1 MNIKDKRTLRAL
13 QEKYGVNIL
22 RENINEAFF
31 NRYKESPYDD
41 NAKQDGFSTQ
51 PLKKNV
57 GLFDIRQRLEE
68 IWRNCHTK
76 DIEIAEKQAKRLY
89 KMVDAMINQ
98 GYIVEK

>member
-1 MNIKDKRTLRAL
+1 MNIKDRRTLQAL
-13 QEKYGVNIL
+13 KEKYGANNL

-41 NAKQDGFSTQ
+41 KATPNGFSTQ

-57 GLFDIRQRLEE
+57 GLYDIRQRLEE

-76 DIEIAEKQAKRLY
+76 DVEIAEKQAKRLY

-98 GYIVEK
+98 GYVVEK